1 MRGVTAW
8 QGHRRC
14 PVPARVSRRCCD
26 RRHCSSP
33 APLRRR
39 YCPSPAPLRRRYCP
53 PPAPLRRRHCS
64 GPAAVC
70 GAGVAAPSGAEPRR
84 RAPREHAAGHGV
96 HLCHVCI
103 RRLDEPAITR
113 PSAGAAGSDA
123 ARSEVG
129 RSDAAGSE
137 AGRSD
142 EAGHRG
148 RREDPPGSAANA
160 AATNPI
166 RRSRGGWRAV
176 KYGSQ
181 RGHRGRR

>member
-39 YCPSPAPLRRRYCP
+39 YCPSPAPLRRRYCS

-70 GAGVAAPSGAEPRR
+70 GAGAAAPSGTELRG

-96 HLCHVCI
+96 HLCDVCI
-103 RRLDEPAITR
+103 RRLDEPSVTR
-113 PSAGAAGSDA
+113 PSAGAAGF
-123 ARSEVG
+123 EVG
-129 RSDAAGSE
+129 RSDAAGSDA
-137 AGRSD
+137 AGR
-142 EAGHRG
+142 RG
-148 RREDPPGSAANA
+148 RTKDPSSSAADA
-160 AATNPI
+160 AATANPI

-176 KYGSQ
+176 KHGSQ
-181 RGHRGRR
+181 HGH